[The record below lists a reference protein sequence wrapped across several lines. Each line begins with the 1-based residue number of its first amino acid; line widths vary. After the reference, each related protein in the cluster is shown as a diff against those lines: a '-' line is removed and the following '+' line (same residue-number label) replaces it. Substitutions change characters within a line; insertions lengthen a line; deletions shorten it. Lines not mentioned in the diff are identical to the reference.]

1 MATRRPN
8 VPRAQ
13 FTTGVKNAPSTEHN
27 HAADHADAARRSS
40 TTAPHGRADH
50 RAPGAGPASPGE
62 HTPDGH
68 RSADE
73 GVVRLEET
81 AHQPVPARRFSGRL
95 LVLAIVMAVLTML
108 LTPNVHTFLLQR
120 AEITSLEQDIAAQK
134 TQESAYQQALARWDD
149 PAYIKQQA
157 RDRVSMLM
165 PGETGYWVYGADGVS
180 TDARPAAKGSAN
192 SAAPATQQPW
202 LDGLWDSIQK
212 SASTKVAEPAKT
224 APAAK

>member
-13 FTTGVKNAPSTEHN
+13 FTAGAKNAPSTQHH
-27 HAADHADAARRSS
+27 HAAAGHHEPAAAAHKPS
-40 TTAPHGRADH
+40 TTPAHGRPEH
-50 RAPGAGPASPGE
+50 RTEGAGPGARG
-62 HTPDGH
+62 
-68 RSADE
+68 ANE
-73 GVVRLEET
+73 GVIRREET
-81 AHQPVPARRFSGRL
+81 VHEPVPARRFSGRL

-120 AEITSLEQDIAAQK
+120 AEISSLEADIAAQK
-134 TQESAYQQALARWDD
+134 SQESAYQQELARWDD

-180 TDARPAAKGSAN
+180 SDSTPAAKGSAN
-192 SAAPATQQPW
+192 SAAPTTSKPW
-202 LDGLWDSIQK
+202 LDGLWDSIQQ
-212 SASTKVAEPAKT
+212 SASTKVTAPAKT